1 MGRSIVFSHNCQW
14 YLIEME
20 SLKVYIIREKP
31 KIIEGEKLNLKLT
44 SLSIYDFD
52 QEVINYVKERLV

>member
-1 MGRSIVFSHNCQW
+1 
-14 YLIEME
+14 ME